1 MPYYHTTLM
10 LLRSTVKYWTLL
22 VLLLLFFA
30 CRENQGSDLNED
42 YAPTEEIPPISFTAI
57 GDVPYNDEQQDGLI
71 EIISKHNA
79 LGASEFVIHVGDIKP
94 GAGECNETVYQDVS
108 NLLKTFKAPTFIV
121 LGDNEYN
128 DCTDPQQGLEYWNKY
143 FLHFNENWSFEPFVT
158 YQPERTENFS
168 WVSNKVL
175 FIGLNLVGSQ
185 VHDSLEWH
193 NRLTQNGQ
201 WFKKLLEE
209 QGNKVEATVVFGHAN
224 MVEAGAD
231 KFKAFTDLF
240 RASAES
246 FGKPVLMVQGDGHFW
261 LKNKPWP
268 EQNITRLQ
276 IDGGD
281 AAVKITVDTNLEY
294 PFSMDREFMN

>member
-1 MPYYHTTLM
+1 
-10 LLRSTVKYWTLL
+10 
-22 VLLLLFFA
+22 
-30 CRENQGSDLNED
+30 
-42 YAPTEEIPPISFTAI
+42 
-57 GDVPYNDEQQDGLI
+57 
-71 EIISKHNA
+71 
-79 LGASEFVIHVGDIKP
+79 
-94 GAGECNETVYQDVS
+94 
-108 NLLKTFKAPTFIV
+108 
-121 LGDNEYN
+121 
-128 DCTDPQQGLEYWNKY
+128 
-143 FLHFNENWSFEPFVT
+143 
-158 YQPERTENFS
+158 
-168 WVSNKVL
+168 
-175 FIGLNLVGSQ
+175 
-185 VHDSLEWH
+185 
-193 NRLTQNGQ
+193 LTQNGQ